1 MWRSVL
7 ARTLIW
13 FVALAGLGLPV
24 YAQENSGNIYGHAVD
39 EQGAG
44 LPGATVTLTGD
55 RAPRTTVT
63 GANGD
68 FRFLRVPPGKYR
80 VTVALQPFATLE
92 FENVIV
98 TLGKNTQI
106 DATMKLAK
114 VQETVSVT
122 STTPLID
129 TRKVQ
134 TGVTFTREELTQIP
148 TSRDIYSLMQQVP
161 GIQLDTVNVGGNA
174 SGSVGGPDFTSK
186 GTGNV
191 TYLVDGATVTDNS
204 YGQFNGGQGRQNGGT
219 NMYFD
224 FETFDQVEVSTGG
237 SLLDLQTPGVTINV
251 VTKRG
256 TNEFK
261 GSARFLYASSR
272 WQAGNIPQEAVA
284 QGFQTNS
291 TRFIREYGADIGGPI
306 IKDKVWIWGAV
317 SRQDIALNGGGN
329 NPDGSPFTSH
339 FRLKPWTAKVN
350 AQVSTANELSFYF
363 QRSDRDENGIPPTF
377 ADLHPPESRVNLSI
391 PTNFYKLED
400 SHIFSPDLVAN
411 AFVTYQDPKYRSTP
425 VGPLT
430 AQVDYYS
437 VCPNYGCPEYH
448 NSWKYYITKNPQ
460 YQGNVNVS
468 KFFNTG
474 RVNHELKA
482 SFNYRRQIND
492 SASAWPG
499 DQIFGSEFSSS
510 SYAAITRGVRAIY
523 KTEYYTGTL
532 GDTLTAGNLTVN
544 AGVRYDYQRGRN
556 LPSSAA
562 ANPAYPNLLP
572 AVQFNGN
579 NGYPFQFTNWEPRVS
594 ATYAVGK
601 NHGTLV
607 RGSYARYADQLGF
620 ITYQMNGLPIV
631 SGIYYYWND
640 TNGNHHV
647 DPGEIDFASG
657 PQSFYNVDPSTA
669 PYPPNALASNFKSP
683 TTDELTFGVDQQIST
698 DFAVSATYTYRH
710 VKDLQYQ
717 LPIGAGPGTWGSY
730 SNVPGGGVPGTPS
743 YASDQGLAVAD
754 NGLTLHFNV
763 PFYFL
768 TLASQPTG
776 SLFLNRPG
784 ATQNY
789 DGLEF
794 SAVKRLSNRWM
805 LRASFGWNNW
815 TQNIP
820 PNAILD
826 PNNHWDLGGQN
837 ENGGQVVGYSGK
849 TYTWINARW
858 QFNVSGLY
866 QLPLGINLGAN
877 LFGREGYPQ
886 SYYVRSRQFDAG
898 TRYTNLIGKID
909 QYRLDNVYEF
919 DVRLDRAFQL
929 GGVSLT
935 PSVEVFNVTN
945 NNAVLERVGR
955 VGDYNFQT
963 DTFIPNSAFNHIV
976 ETQSPRILRLGL
988 RVSF

>member
-1 MWRSVL
+1 MWRSVW
-7 ARTLIW
+7 ARVLVW
-13 FVALAGLGLPV
+13 FVALAGLGLPM
-24 YAQENSGNIYGHAVD
+24 YAQENSGDIYGHAVD

-44 LPGATVTLTGD
+44 LAGATATLRGD
-55 RAPRTTVT
+55 RAPRSTVT

-68 FRFLRVPPGKYR
+68 FRFLRVPPGKYK
-80 VTVALQPFATLE
+80 VTVTLQGFATLE

-98 TLGKNTQI
+98 TLGKSTQI

-134 TGVTFTREELTQIP
+134 TSVTFTREELTQVP

-237 SLLDLQTPGVTINV
+237 SLLDLQTPGVTINI

-256 TNEFK
+256 TNELK
-261 GSARFLYASSR
+261 GSARYLYASSR
-272 WQAGNIPQEAVA
+272 WQASNIPQEAVA

-306 IKDKVWIWGAV
+306 IKDKVWFWGAV
-317 SRQDIALNGGGN
+317 SRQDIALNDVGD

-339 FRLKPWTAKVN
+339 FRLEPWTAKVN
-350 AQVSTANELSFYF
+350 AQTSTANTLSLYF
-363 QRSDRDENGIPPTF
+363 QRSDREESGIPPTF

-400 SHIFSPDLVAN
+400 NHIFSPDLVAN
-411 AFVTYQDPKYRSTP
+411 AFVSYQDPKYKSTP

-430 AQVDYYS
+430 AQEDYYS
-437 VCPNYGCPEYH
+437 ACPNYTCPEYH
-448 NSWKYYITKNPQ
+448 NSWLYYITKNPQ

-474 RVNHELKA
+474 KVNHELKA

-499 DQIFGSEFSSS
+499 DQIFGSEFST
-510 SYAAITRGVRAIY
+510 YAVAAITRGVRAIY

-544 AGVRYDYQRGRN
+544 AGVRYDYQRGKN

-562 ANPAYPNLLP
+562 ANPAYPDLLP

-594 ATYAVGK
+594 ATYALGK
-601 NHGTLV
+601 EHGTLL

-620 ITYQMNGLPIV
+620 ITFQMNGLPIV
-631 SGIYYYWND
+631 SGLYYYWND

-647 DPGEIDFASG
+647 DPGEIDFNTGSLY
-657 PQSFYNVDPSTA
+657 PYNVDPSTA
-669 PYPPNALASNFKSP
+669 PNPANAVSPNFRSP
-683 TTDELTFGVDQQIST
+683 TTDELTFGVDQQITT
-698 DFAVSATYTYRH
+698 DFALSATYTYRH
-710 VKDLQYQ
+710 VKDLQYR
-717 LPIGAGPGTWGSY
+717 LPIGADATTWALGGNATGTA
-730 SNVPGGGVPGTPS
+730 T
-743 YASDQGLAVAD
+743 AT
-754 NGLTLHFNV
+754 NGFTLNFDV
-763 PFYFL
+763 PFYHL
-768 TLASQPTG
+768 TLASAPTG
-776 SLFLNRPG
+776 DLFLNRPG
-784 ATQNY
+784 ATQSYN
-789 DGLEF
+789 GVEL

-805 LRASFGWNNW
+805 LRASVGWNDW
-815 TQNIP
+815 KQSIP
-820 PNAILD
+820 PEAVLE
-826 PNNHWDLGGQN
+826 PNNRWSRGGQN
-837 ENGGQVVGYSGK
+837 QDGGLVVGYSGK
-849 TYTWINARW
+849 SYTWINARW

-886 SYYVRSRQFDAG
+886 SYYIRSASRAADING
-898 TRYTNLIGKID
+898 TRYTNLIGSIA

-919 DVRLDRAFQL
+919 DLRLEKAFQL
-929 GGVSLT
+929 AGVSLT
-935 PSVEVFNVTN
+935 PTLELFNVTN
-945 NNAVLERVGR
+945 NNTVLERVGR
-955 VGDYNFQT
+955 VGDYNYKT
-963 DTFIPNSAFNHIV
+963 NTFVKNDVFNQIT